1 MARLAWVL
9 CVLAGIAAAQAPAAT
24 DHAATDSTAL
34 EKNVAQKTQEWS
46 MLADALEAQLIKL
59 LPCDPKAAA
68 AIEQVSK
75 ASDARLA
82 AIAAYLD
89 DANQR
94 AAAQFETSKKLLT
107 SAIAADAELTS
118 EKEDLAAERAG
129 VNGQI
134 VNLTESAKGKPAFA
148 PAQDQLTQVSLEEQK
163 RSDAL
168 DSAAS
173 HQAPSVAAL
182 RELVEHLEKRQSAQA
197 DVQKAFEKERAAWG
211 AYYAARSGRAQMEC
225 SITQGAAAPRTQGK
239 QGKQK

>member
-1 MARLAWVL
+1 
-9 CVLAGIAAAQAPAAT
+9 
-24 DHAATDSTAL
+24 
-34 EKNVAQKTQEWS
+34 

-68 AIEQVSK
+68 AIMQVSK

-94 AAAQFETSKKLLT
+94 AAAQLEAAKKLLA
-107 SAIAADAELTS
+107 SATAAEAELTA

-129 VNGQI
+129 INGQI
-134 VNLTESAKGKPAFA
+134 VNLNESAKDKVAFA
-148 PAQDQLTQVSLEEQK
+148 PAQDQLKQVSLQEQK
-163 RSDAL
+163 RSDAI
-168 DSAAS
+168 DSASS

-182 RELVEHLEKRQSAQA
+182 RDLVEQLEKRQTAQG
-197 DVQKAFEKERAAWG
+197 DVQKAFEKEQAAWS
-211 AYYAARSGRAQMEC
+211 AYYVARLARAQTEC
-225 SITQGAAAPRTQGK
+225 SITQGAPSRTQGK